1 MSQVPWFG
9 VAGSKAWRRRS
20 VFLPGTCDTNQ
31 SHVPFIVAGLPSF
44 FRPATINNQTRD
56 VCQRDFLAN
65 LLPSV
70 EDGRCGRGL
79 RGGWAR
85 AYGAGG
91 QGLRGG
97 LAGPARRIGW
107 ACEAVRPS
115 GAIPPTALRLRAP
128 PVHAATGG
136 YAVRSPPP
144 LRSPGLSGK
153 SGQGLLSA
161 ATPCP
166 GTAVRGP
173 SESGMRARSPA
184 YN

>member
-97 LAGPARRIGW
+97 TPLRGYPSHCASLAGPSRSRSHG
-107 ACEAVRPS
+107 
-115 GAIPPTALRLRAP
+115 RLRRPQSPAAP
-128 PVHAATGG
+128 
-136 YAVRSPPP
+136 
-144 LRSPGLSGK
+144 LPGAK
-153 SGQGLLSA
+153 RQK
-161 ATPCP
+161 
-166 GTAVRGP
+166 
-173 SESGMRARSPA
+173 RARSPFSGDTLPRDSC
-184 YN
+184 